1 MSGTGARIFG
11 IFTDLSSAQQGDK
24 THFHWKK
31 KTRSK
36 TVQTLHCKHF
46 TNKIIANI
54 KKLCCHCRF
63 CDHDPSHARHA
74 RGPVR
79 PLRPPKLGVRR
90 QSGSDGHRLQGHRG
104 SAGVGKPW
112 QEYQGEAPRRR
123 PAIELRKNGT
133 APSTPG
139 LPIDGISGPRA
150 AFLLSLGKS
159 RVSGEIAS
167 YVIVD
172 SNLHVFGV

>member
-1 MSGTGARIFG
+1 MTPAREYSEYLLTCLRHNKATRLTFTGKKRHGARQCR
-11 IFTDLSSAQQGDK
+11 L
-24 THFHWKK
+24 
-31 KTRSK
+31 
-36 TVQTLHCKHF
+36 C
-46 TNKIIANI
+46 IANI
-54 KKLCCHCRF
+54 SRTRSLQIKNKNCVATAGFVTTTRVTHATPAALYAHSAHRNWE
-63 CDHDPSHARHA
+63 CDGNLGQMGIGCKDIADQLVSENPGRNIK
-74 RGPVR
+74 VR
-79 PLRPPKLGVRR
+79 
-90 QSGSDGHRLQGHRG
+90 
-104 SAGVGKPW
+104 
-112 QEYQGEAPRRR
+112 PRRR